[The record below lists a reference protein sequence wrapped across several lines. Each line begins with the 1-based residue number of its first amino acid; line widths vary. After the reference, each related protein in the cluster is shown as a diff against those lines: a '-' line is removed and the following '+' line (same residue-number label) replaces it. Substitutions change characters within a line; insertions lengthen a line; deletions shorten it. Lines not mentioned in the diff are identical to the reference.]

1 MRLPPLDVSPEDR
14 VVLERRARSK
24 TASQRDVTRARI
36 ILLAADGEPNT
47 AIGVAVGIHHNN
59 VAVWRK
65 RYEAEGLG
73 GLNDCPRPGRP
84 VTYGHDDRLRIV
96 KTICDTPPEPAS
108 RWTMDAVSQAL
119 ADEVGISASQV
130 WRICRGLDL
139 KPWQVRSWM
148 TSHDPDFWAKAAD
161 VCGLYLSPPENA
173 VVYSIDE
180 KSGIQARSRKNPTKP
195 AIPGAPA
202 RQEFEYV
209 RHGTAVLFAALEVHD
224 GSVDGWVADSTRAD
238 NFIAFLGDLITRTPK
253 GLELHCIVD
262 NLSAHSTNDVEA
274 FLDEHHNV
282 FLHNTP
288 THASWLNQVELFL
301 SIVSRRLLK
310 HGEFTSVDDLADRL
324 IAFID
329 DYNRSARPFRWTYD
343 GRPLQ
348 AA

>member
-1 MRLPPLDVSPEDR
+1 MAAWDHAENNR
-14 VVLERRARSK
+14 
-24 TASQRDVTRARI
+24 ASQT
-36 ILLAADGEPNT
+36 
-47 AIGVAVGIHHNN
+47 
-59 VAVWRK
+59 
-65 RYEAEGLG
+65 
-73 GLNDCPRPGRP
+73 
-84 VTYGHDDRLRIV
+84 
-96 KTICDTPPEPAS
+96 
-108 RWTMDAVSQAL
+108 L

-148 TSHDPDFWAKAAD
+148 ISHDPDFWAKAAD

-180 KSGIQARSRKNPTKP
+180 KSGIQARSRKNPTQP
-195 AIPGAPA
+195 AIPRTPA
-202 RQEFEYV
+202 RQEYEYV

-224 GSVDGWVADSTRAD
+224 GGVDGWVANSTRAD
-238 NFIAFLGDLITRTPK
+238 NFIAFLGDLVTKTPK
-253 GLELHCIVD
+253 GLELHCSCD
-262 NLSAHSTNDVEA
+262 NLTTHATKDVEA
-274 FLDEHHNV
+274 FLDDHHHV

-301 SIVSRRLLK
+301 AIISRRLLK
-310 HGEFTSVDDLADRL
+310 HGEFNSVDDLADRL

>member
-47 AIGVAVGIHHNN
+47 AIGDAVGIHYNN

-65 RYEAEGLG
+65 RYEAEGLD
-73 GLNDCPRPGRP
+73 GLKDCSRPGRP

-108 RWTMDAVSQAL
+108 RWTMGAVSQAL

-139 KPWQVRSWM
+139 KPWQVCSWM

-195 AIPGAPA
+195 AIPGTPA

-209 RHGTAVLFAALEVHD
+209 RHGTAVLFTALEVHN
-224 GSVDGWVADSTRAD
+224 GSIDGWVADSTRAD
-238 NFIAFLGDLITRTPK
+238 NFIAFLGDLITKTPK
-253 GLELHCIVD
+253 GLQLHCIVD
-262 NLSAHSTNDVEA
+262 NLSAHSTKDVEE

-310 HGEFTSVDDLADRL
+310 HGEFTSVDDLAERL